1 MVKTVS
7 NQMNDLHE
15 VIYANRCS
23 IAELKKLKITAR
35 SEAWEDA
42 SGIADEK
49 KDHVRSQVA
58 QLDEKIALA
67 EAEIEKAY
75 NTLKVLE
82 LELEHSDE

>member
-1 MVKTVS
+1 MVQTTLDR
-7 NQMNDLHE
+7 MNELYE
-15 VIYANRCS
+15 SIYANRCS

-49 KDHVRSQVA
+49 KDYVRSQVA
-58 QLDEKIALA
+58 QLDEKIDLV

-75 NTLKVLE
+75 NNIKVLE
-82 LELEHSDE
+82 LEYSDE